1 MTAEIHTAF
10 AMLKIEMIDL
20 SKPLKVFDIPPA
32 PGSPQ
37 EEQGRLVQ
45 NRDKQPLPPKMVL
58 QSELH
63 PVAAKIR
70 KELSRALLQRLYARV
85 WDTTSADPS
94 AYLDAA
100 VLLTPPYN
108 TGSYLNALR
117 ISEDD
122 MYVLDRD
129 QGCLDPTSEADVT
142 QKLAD
147 CWTDIST
154 RALAAATEQQNCTAS
169 ASPEGQ
175 QSPKR
180 LCMGGASSRVT
191 SLNKLSSF
199 GRTAI
204 VGGTEETKHDGSKE
218 NDLLGQ
224 AVQGEIIRYQA
235 LYKDTSEVS
244 RIPSAFSSVTGKGYR
259 LHLSSGFRSVI

>member
-1 MTAEIHTAF
+1 
-10 AMLKIEMIDL
+10 
-20 SKPLKVFDIPPA
+20 
-32 PGSPQ
+32 
-37 EEQGRLVQ
+37 
-45 NRDKQPLPPKMVL
+45 MVL
-58 QSELH
+58 PSELH
-63 PVAAKIR
+63 PVAVKTR

-94 AYLDAA
+94 PYRDAA

-117 ISEDD
+117 MTENDV
-122 MYVLDRD
+122 YVLDRD
-129 QGCLDPTSEADVT
+129 QGCLDPTSDADVT
-142 QKLAD
+142 QKLDD
-147 CWTDIST
+147 CWTDINT
-154 RALAAATEQQNCTAS
+154 RALAAATEQQNRAAS

-180 LCMGGASSRVT
+180 LCIGGASSRAT
-191 SLNKLSSF
+191 SRNKFSSF

-204 VGGTEETKHDGSKE
+204 VGSTEESKDDGSKE

-224 AVQGEIIRYQA
+224 AVQGEIMRYQA
-235 LYKDTSEVS
+235 LYMDTSEVC
-244 RIPSAFSSVTGKGYR
+244 RIQSVTGKRYR